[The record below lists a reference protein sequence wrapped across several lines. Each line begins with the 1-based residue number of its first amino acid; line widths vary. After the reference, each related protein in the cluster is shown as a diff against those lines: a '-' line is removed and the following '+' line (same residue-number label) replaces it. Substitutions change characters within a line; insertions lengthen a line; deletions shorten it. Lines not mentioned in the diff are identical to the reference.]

1 MKTKVTIIKDVENS
15 QVKKGETGYIDGY
28 ATDLNEVP
36 HAFVVIGVLIEM
48 IPISYL
54 LVNEDTSVWTC
65 EKCHETV
72 EGYNVTYSELHEG
85 CGGKCS

>member
-36 HAFVVIGVLIEM
+36 HAFVVINV
-48 IPISYL
+48 P
-54 LVNEDTSVWTC
+54 LVQNARE
-65 EKCHETV
+65 
-72 EGYNVTYSELHEG
+72 
-85 CGGKCS
+85 